1 MQRKGDQKNA
11 EHDEF
16 ASGDAGASLTFPRQC
31 SSLRKGGHVIIRD
44 RPCKIVDIHSSK
56 VGKHGHAKVMITG
69 LDIFTDRKYQT
80 MLPSSHN
87 MNVPIVTRTDYLLV
101 DAGTFLSLMDEKGH
115 LRYDIRCPDG
125 DLGDAV
131 RTKLASNADEDI
143 IVTVLGAM
151 GEEMV
156 LELKTGRE

>member
-1 MQRKGDQKNA
+1 MQKRSAQRN
-11 EHDEF
+11 EHDDF
-16 ASGDAGASLTFPRQC
+16 ASGESGASLTFPQQC
-31 SSLRKGGHVIIRD
+31 SSLRKGGHVVIKD

-56 VGKHGHAKVMITG
+56 VGKHGHAKVLITG

-125 DLGDAV
+125 DLGDAL
-131 RTKLASNADEDI
+131 RTKLASNTDEALA
-143 IVTVLGAM
+143 VTVLGAM

-156 LELKTGRE
+156 LDLKTGRE

>member
-1 MQRKGDQKNA
+1 MQSKSNRRY
-11 EHDEF
+11 EHDDF

-31 SSLRKGGHVIIRD
+31 SSLRKGGHVVIKD

-69 LDIFTDRKYQT
+69 LDIFTDRKFQT
-80 MLPSSHN
+80 MQPSSHN
-87 MNVPIVTRTDYLLV
+87 MDVPIVTRTDYLLV

-115 LRYDIRCPDG
+115 LRGDIRCPDG
-125 DLGDAV
+125 DLGDAI
-131 RTKLASNADEDI
+131 RSKLQANADETVA
-143 IVTVLGAM
+143 VTILDAM

-156 LELKTGRE
+156 FEVKTGRE